1 MPIPATLACLC
12 GQVQLRIAG
21 EPVARANCHCQACR
35 DFYATPV
42 FAATAWEPA
51 QVTIAHGAG
60 HVATYHHATR
70 ALQRQFC
77 RHCGETLFGINRL
90 GMSVVPNSL
99 FARAAGGTLPEA
111 LQPAMHLFYRHR
123 VVDVADDLPKYLD
136 DWDGPLHKAGF

>member
-1 MPIPATLACLC
+1 MPIPSTLTCLC

-35 DFYATPV
+35 DFYGTPV

-51 QVTIAHGAG
+51 
-60 HVATYHHATR
+60 HVAVERGDDQLATYQHATR
-70 ALQRQFC
+70 QLQRHFC
-77 RHCGETLFGINRL
+77 RQCGETLFGTNRL

-99 FARAAGGTLPEA
+99 FARASDGVLPDA

-123 VVDVADDLPKYLD
+123 VVDVADALPKYLD
-136 DWDGPLHKAGF
+136 GWDGPLHKAGF